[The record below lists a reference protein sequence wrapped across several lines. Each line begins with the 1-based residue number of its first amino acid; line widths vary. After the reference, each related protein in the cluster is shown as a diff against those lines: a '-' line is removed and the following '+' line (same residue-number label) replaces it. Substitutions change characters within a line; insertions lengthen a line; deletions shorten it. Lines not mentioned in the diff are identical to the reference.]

1 MYILSNGSRRFVTW
15 PKYEYKFVGVSVTS
29 CGECDATFQIRNIF
43 GQHFCL
49 DPDTNLIKCN
59 NKCGQCDAIFKIRNI
74 LGSHMMLEHMTD
86 IYLNV

>member
-1 MYILSNGSRRFVTW
+1 MYIRSNGSRRFVTL

-29 CGECDATFQIRNIF
+29 CGECDATFKIRNIF

-49 DPDTNLIKCN
+49 DPDRHKFNYD
-59 NKCGQCDAIFKIRNI
+59 KCGQCDAIFKIRNI